1 VSDEP
6 AKKLKK
12 IRADRPGAI
21 PDEAWDPK
29 FKPGRCPTWWTP
41 DEVLRRL
48 GEGQAVGEIASK
60 AGKERGFT
68 KRQALADIDAWKK
81 SPVWAV
87 RFQEALAVFERKGG
101 RDVVGKGWYN
111 EFYRAMEATE
121 GKVQAACDRMGIS
134 SALVYARL
142 DRRNVVYDADFA
154 EQVRILEGAR
164 YSKIRE
170 SFLDE
175 AARGD
180 TRAAAKV
187 LEAAMPELHNAKH
200 EVRLEGQV
208 DHRHVHMIL
217 TPEVVAASASR
228 TKTLL
233 AGRQPVN
240 AVAGQ
245 VGQQLEAYAGNAPL
259 VIEVPR

>member
-1 VSDEP
+1 MSQT
-6 AKKLKK
+6 
-12 IRADRPGAI
+12 
-21 PDEAWDPK
+21 
-29 FKPGRCPTWWTP
+29 PTWWTP

-48 GEGQAVGEIASK
+48 GEGQSAPELAAK
-60 AGKERGFT
+60 AGQERGFT
-68 KRQALADIDAWKK
+68 KRQALADLDAWKV

-87 RFQEALAVFERKGG
+87 RFQEALAVFEKKGG
-101 RDVVGKGWYN
+101 KEVVGTAWYTD
-111 EFYRAMEATE
+111 FYAAMEVSE
-121 GKVQAACDRMGIS
+121 GKIGPACKRLGVS

-142 DRRNVVYDADFA
+142 DRRNTVYDPGFA

-164 YSKIRE
+164 YSMIRE

-180 TRAAAKV
+180 TRAAAKA

-200 EVRLEGQV
+200 EVAISGGLTNT
-208 DHRHVHMIL
+208 HLHMHL

-233 AGRQPVN
+233 ANRQPV
-240 AVAGQ
+240 
-245 VGQQLEAYAGNAPL
+245 
-259 VIEVPR
+259 IEVAR